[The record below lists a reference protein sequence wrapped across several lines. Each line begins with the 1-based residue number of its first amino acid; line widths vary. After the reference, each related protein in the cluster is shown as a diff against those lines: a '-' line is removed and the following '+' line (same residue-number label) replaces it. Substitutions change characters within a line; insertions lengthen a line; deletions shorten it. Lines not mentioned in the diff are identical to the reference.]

1 MRAGAFLARP
11 ATAAV
16 VLAASLTMGCAATAP
31 VPRPSAA
38 PGGQATAP
46 SPAALT
52 AAGDFGPTDVAWVE
66 LMIPMDELALRMLAL
81 VPDKSPDPDM
91 KRLAARISTAH
102 RTELV
107 KLRQLLLRSGV
118 PETNPHQGHN
128 MPGMVTPEELGAI
141 GRTSGA
147 AFDRLVTEHLR
158 EHLRQSVVVAQGEQR
173 SGTSEDTRTLAAAM
187 EKTRSSQLADL
198 DRLAG

>member
-1 MRAGAFLARP
+1 MRFFARSA
-11 ATAAV
+11 ATAV
-16 VLAASLTMGCAATAP
+16 LLAASLATGCAATPPA
-31 VPRPSAA
+31 PRPPAA

-46 SPAALT
+46 SPAACP

-81 VPDKSPDPDM
+81 VQDKSADPDM

-102 RTELV
+102 RSELV

-158 EHLRQSVVVAQGEQR
+158 EHLKQSVVVAQGEQR
-173 SGTSEDTRTLAAAM
+173 SGTNQDTKTLAAGM
-187 EKTRSSQLADL
+187 EKSRASQLADL